1 MMMLLF
7 WGFLL
12 FLFRP
17 IIVFL
22 LLLRWLFMRIRCTGT
37 AGAKL
42 QEPVLDATESCGNK
56 SGGLFESLG
65 ESELLL
71 DDCLLDYFLF

>member
-1 MMMLLF
+1 
-7 WGFLL
+7 
-12 FLFRP
+12 
-17 IIVFL
+17 
-22 LLLRWLFMRIRCTGT
+22 MRIRCTGT